1 MRRISRLSR
10 LAVLGSATALL
21 LTGCLGSSSDSGSEG
36 QDSTRNADAK
46 KVELVIGSNSVK
58 GGKSS
63 AGATFIEDE
72 LIPKFVEAQ
81 KAKGVE
87 ATVRFQGD
95 GSDDE
100 VYKQKLSLDLSNKS
114 GPDVINIDGIWVGE
128 FAQAGYIKPL
138 TDTVGDQAKVDG
150 WDGWKQIP
158 DSVQQLGMFEG
169 KRYGVPAG
177 SDGRVLY
184 FNKKLFAQAGLPAN
198 WQPKSWEEIV
208 TAAQALK
215 KLPGVT
221 PLQINAG
228 TAMGEATSM
237 QGVLPLLVGTGA
249 TINTDGKWL
258 GDTPQLRQVLDF
270 YKQIYGSGLGDP
282 VLQRE
287 AKGRD
292 KSFAEFAAN
301 KIGIL
306 LEGDYFWRSV
316 VEPKEGV
323 AKMADRDTA
332 VGYALIPASKPGAGV
347 NGQDFVSMSGGGAA
361 VINPNTK
368 YPQQAWELLQ
378 FMNSAEMVEAA
389 LDGNVKI
396 TQRTDVNAKVLASD
410 PMLSF
415 VSTKVVPLT
424 QFRPG
429 LAEYPKISAALQQ
442 ATADVVGGK
451 STDEAAKAYQTAV
464 ESAAGGK
471 DKVTTN

>member
-10 LAVLGSATALL
+10 LAVLGAAATVL
-21 LTGCLGSSSDSGSEG
+21 LTGCLGSSDSGSG
-36 QDSTRNADAK
+36 DTDANRNADAK

-58 GGKSS
+58 GGKNS
-63 AGATFIEDE
+63 AGAEFTQNV

-81 KAKGVE
+81 KAKGVDV
-87 ATVRFQGD
+87 TVKFEGD

-100 VYKQKLSLDLSNKS
+100 VYKQKLALSLSNKA
-114 GPDVINIDGIWVGE
+114 GPDVFDIDGIWVGE
-128 FAQAGYIKPL
+128 FAQANYIKPL
-138 TDTVGDQAKVDG
+138 TDTVGDGAKVDG
-150 WDGWKQIP
+150 WEGWKQISE
-158 DSVQQLGMFEG
+158 SVQQLGMFEG
-169 KRYGVPAG
+169 KRYGIPG
-177 SDGRVLY
+177 GTDGRVLY
-184 FNKKLFAQAGLPAN
+184 YNKKLFAQAGLPAT
-198 WQPKSWEEIV
+198 WQPKSWDDIIS
-208 TAAQALK
+208 AGQALK
-215 KLPGVT
+215 KLQGVT
-221 PLQINAG
+221 PIQINAG

-258 GDTPQLRQVLDF
+258 GNTPQIRQVLDF
-270 YKQIYGSGLGDP
+270 YKQIYGGGLGDP

-292 KSFAEFAAN
+292 KSFAEFASN

-323 AKMADRDTA
+323 AKMADRDSA

-347 NGQDFVSMSGGGAA
+347 KGQDFVSMSGGGAT

-368 YPQQAWELLQ
+368 IPQQAWELMQ
-378 FMNSAEMVEAA
+378 FSNSAEMVKARLLGA
-389 LDGNVKI
+389 VKI
-396 TQRTDVNAKVLASD
+396 TARNDVNAQVLASD
-410 PMLSF
+410 PMLNLIA
-415 VSTKVVPLT
+415 TKVLPVT

-451 STDEAAKAYQTAV
+451 TTDAAAKGYETAV
-464 ESAAGGK
+464 EAAAGSK

>member
-10 LAVLGSATALL
+10 LAVLGSATTLL
-21 LTGCLGSSSDSGSEG
+21 LTGCLGSSDSDGAD
-36 QDSTRNADAK
+36 QDANRNADAK
-46 KVELVIGSNSVK
+46 TVELVIGSNSVK

-63 AGATFIEDE
+63 AGAEFTEDV

-81 KAKGVE
+81 KAKGVDV
-87 ATVRFQGD
+87 TVRFQGD

-114 GPDVINIDGIWVGE
+114 GPDLISVDGIWVGE

-150 WDGWKQIP
+150 WDGWSQIP

-169 KRYGVPAG
+169 KRYGVPNG
-177 SDGRVLY
+177 TDGRVLY
-184 FNKKLFAQAGLPAN
+184 FNKKLFAQAGLPAD
-198 WQPKSWEEIV
+198 WQPKSWDEII

-215 KLPGVT
+215 KLPDVT

-249 TINTDGKWL
+249 GINTDGKWL

-270 YKQIYGSGLGDP
+270 YKQIYGGGLGDP
-282 VLQRE
+282 ILQRE

-301 KIGIL
+301 KVGIL

-316 VEPKEGV
+316 VEPKDGV
-323 AKMADRDTA
+323 AKMADRNAA

-347 NGQDFVSMSGGGAA
+347 KGQDFVSMSGGGAT

-368 YPQQAWELLQ
+368 FPQQAWELLQ
-378 FMNSAEMVEAA
+378 FMNSAEMVKAS
-389 LDGNVKI
+389 LDGAAKI
-396 TQRTDVNAKVLASD
+396 TQRTDVNSDVLASD

-415 VSTKVVPLT
+415 VATKVLPLT
-424 QFRPG
+424 QYRPG
-429 LAEYPKISAALQQ
+429 MAEYPKISAALQQ

-464 ESAAGGK
+464 EAAAGSK
-471 DKVTTN
+471 EKVAGN

>member
-10 LAVLGSATALL
+10 LAVLGSATTLL
-21 LTGCLGSSSDSGSEG
+21 LTGCLGSSDSDGAD
-36 QDSTRNADAK
+36 QDANRNADAK
-46 KVELVIGSNSVK
+46 TVELVIGSNSVK

-63 AGATFIEDE
+63 AGAEFTEDV

-81 KAKGVE
+81 KAKGVDV
-87 ATVRFQGD
+87 TVRFQGD

-114 GPDVINIDGIWVGE
+114 GPDLISVDGIWVGE

-150 WDGWKQIP
+150 WDGWSQIP

-169 KRYGVPAG
+169 KRYGVPNG
-177 SDGRVLY
+177 TDGRVLY
-184 FNKKLFAQAGLPAN
+184 FNKKLFAQAGLPAD
-198 WQPKSWEEIV
+198 WQPKSWDEII

-249 TINTDGKWL
+249 GINTDGKWL

-270 YKQIYGSGLGDP
+270 YKQIYGGGLGDP
-282 VLQRE
+282 ILQRE

-292 KSFAEFAAN
+292 KSFAEFTAN
-301 KIGIL
+301 KVGIL

-316 VEPKEGV
+316 VEPKDGV
-323 AKMADRDTA
+323 AKMADRNAA

-347 NGQDFVSMSGGGAA
+347 KGQDFVSMSGGGAT

-368 YPQQAWELLQ
+368 FPQQAWELLQ
-378 FMNSAEMVEAA
+378 FMNSAEMVKAS
-389 LDGNVKI
+389 LDGAAKI
-396 TQRTDVNAKVLASD
+396 TQRTDVNSDVLASD

-415 VSTKVVPLT
+415 VATRVLPLT
-424 QFRPG
+424 QYRPG
-429 LAEYPKISAALQQ
+429 MAEYPKISAALQQ

-464 ESAAGGK
+464 EAAAGSK
-471 DKVTTN
+471 EKVAGN

>member
-10 LAVLGSATALL
+10 LAVLGSATTLL
-21 LTGCLGSSSDSGSEG
+21 LTGCLGSSDSDGAD
-36 QDSTRNADAK
+36 QDANRNADAK
-46 KVELVIGSNSVK
+46 TVELVIGSNSVK

-63 AGATFIEDE
+63 AGAEFTEDV

-81 KAKGVE
+81 KAKGVDV
-87 ATVRFQGD
+87 TVRFQGD

-114 GPDVINIDGIWVGE
+114 GPDLISVDGIWVGE

-150 WDGWKQIP
+150 WDGWSQIP

-169 KRYGVPAG
+169 KRYGVPNG
-177 SDGRVLY
+177 TDGRVLY
-184 FNKKLFAQAGLPAN
+184 FNKKLFAQAGLPAD
-198 WQPKSWEEIV
+198 WQPKSWDEII

-249 TINTDGKWL
+249 GINTDGKWL

-270 YKQIYGSGLGDP
+270 YKQIYGGGLGDP
-282 VLQRE
+282 ILQRE

-292 KSFAEFAAN
+292 KSFAEFTAN
-301 KIGIL
+301 KVGIL

-316 VEPKEGV
+316 VEPKDGV
-323 AKMADRDTA
+323 AKMADRNAA

-347 NGQDFVSMSGGGAA
+347 KGQDFVSMSGGGAT

-368 YPQQAWELLQ
+368 FPQQAWELLQ
-378 FMNSAEMVEAA
+378 FMNSAEMVKAS
-389 LDGNVKI
+389 LDGAAKI
-396 TQRTDVNAKVLASD
+396 TQRTDVNSDVLASD

-415 VSTKVVPLT
+415 VATKVLPLT
-424 QFRPG
+424 QYRPG
-429 LAEYPKISAALQQ
+429 MAEYPKISAALQQ

-464 ESAAGGK
+464 EAAAGSK
-471 DKVTTN
+471 EKVAGN

>member
-10 LAVLGSATALL
+10 LAVLGSATTLL
-21 LTGCLGSSSDSGSEG
+21 LTGCLGSSDSDGAD
-36 QDSTRNADAK
+36 QDANRNADAK
-46 KVELVIGSNSVK
+46 TVELVIGSNSVK

-63 AGATFIEDE
+63 AGAEFTEDV

-81 KAKGVE
+81 KAKGVDV
-87 ATVRFQGD
+87 TVRFQGD

-114 GPDVINIDGIWVGE
+114 GPDLISVDGIWVGE

-150 WDGWKQIP
+150 WDGWSQIP

-169 KRYGVPAG
+169 KRYGVPNG
-177 SDGRVLY
+177 TDGRVLY
-184 FNKKLFAQAGLPAN
+184 FNKKLFAQAGLPAD
-198 WQPKSWEEIV
+198 WQPKSWDEII

-215 KLPGVT
+215 KLPDVT

-249 TINTDGKWL
+249 GINTDGKWL

-270 YKQIYGSGLGDP
+270 YKQIYGGGLGDP
-282 VLQRE
+282 ILQRE

-301 KIGIL
+301 KVGIL

-316 VEPKEGV
+316 VEPKDGV
-323 AKMADRDTA
+323 AKMADRNAA

-347 NGQDFVSMSGGGAA
+347 KGQDFVSMSGGGAT
-361 VINPNTK
+361 VINPSTK
-368 YPQQAWELLQ
+368 FPQQAWELLQ
-378 FMNSAEMVEAA
+378 FMNSAEMVKAS
-389 LDGNVKI
+389 LDGAAKI
-396 TQRTDVNAKVLASD
+396 TQRTDVNSDVLASD

-415 VSTKVVPLT
+415 VATKVLPLT
-424 QFRPG
+424 QYRPG
-429 LAEYPKISAALQQ
+429 MAEYPKISAALQQ

-464 ESAAGGK
+464 EAAAGSK
-471 DKVTTN
+471 EKVAGN

>member
-63 AGATFIEDE
+63 AGATFISDV

-114 GPDVINIDGIWVGE
+114 GPDLINIDGIWVGE
-128 FAQAGYIKPL
+128 FAQAGYIKTL
-138 TDTVGDQAKVDG
+138 TDTVGDHAKVDG

-158 DSVQQLGMFEG
+158 ASVQQLGMFEG

-208 TAAQALK
+208 TTAQALK

-332 VGYALIPASKPGAGV
+332 VGYALIPASKPGAGL

-378 FMNSAEMVEAA
+378 FMNSAEMVKAS
-389 LDGNVKI
+389 LDGAVKI
-396 TQRTDVNAKVLASD
+396 TQRTDVNAEVLAND

-415 VSTKVVPLT
+415 VATKVVPLT

-429 LAEYPKISAALQQ
+429 LAEYPKISMALQQ

-451 STDEAAKAYQTAV
+451 STDEAAKAYQIAV
-464 ESAAGGK
+464 EAAAGGK